1 MEIRDYSEKYAKE
14 KDRFEKATS
23 EVREDY
29 KKNLKDLE
37 NTHKSI
43 QDKRAQNHEKSLAK
57 IEQDN
62 RLSIEDHADKTSR
75 ALNRKKEEFANNLED
90 TKDNFYKESDTYRR
104 EMKRKLA
111 NAQDAYKE
119 DLSNFK
125 DQMTQREKGQ
135 LSGMDDTKG
144 KMIDFMNKKER
155 SLVDNFED
163 KMEKSNDDYRYMKQK
178 LTDNYHDKTADQLKE
193 HVEDRNDLI
202 MENKNKIKEMRVVN
216 ANKLNE
222 QDSLYS
228 DQLQKQDV
236 NFSRGR
242 EQMMNSFGK
251 QLDSAKVI
259 SQDDKK
265 KYSNDTAET
274 IRNIIRDN
282 SVNRNALDKE
292 IAEVN
297 KQRNI
302 SEESTRDRIDHATK
316 VADDRVK
323 NFKLVLDDNNQKYA
337 KRLDIMNDKT
347 SDRIAE
353 LKYDFNSELS
363 DQEDLSNQ
371 ALRQKEQDGKSDLT
385 SAQLVYRNQEKNTR
399 DLNQEVHDIKDYKY
413 KQAVSG
419 LKNQFG
425 HSIEAQD
432 KSHALSMEGL
442 SKDLNRDKTEF
453 IEKGKREFQGM
464 TEEQRRNYKRNLQKT
479 EIKFNQKIQGQD
491 EHTEKM
497 ARHYENKIAGMEKKF
512 VDEIRSTRHLFE
524 AKSEMDRK
532 DTKNFLQKKE
542 QDYFAKLM
550 DIKSLFHNKMAK
562 DKIARESEL
571 NKFIS
576 RYEDKIKSL
585 TRDHEV
591 EMMQYKNQM
600 EAKYKA
606 LQSQSILKEQS
617 LTGQLEEKVNKLK
630 VAYAQDNRVESSE
643 T

>member
-1 MEIRDYSEKYAKE
+1 MEIRDYSEKFAKE
-14 KDRFEKATS
+14 KDRFQKASS
-23 EVREDY
+23 EVRENY
-29 KKNLKDLE
+29 KKNLEDLE

-43 QDKRAQNHEKSLAK
+43 QDKRAQNHEKSIAK

-62 RLSIEDHADKTSR
+62 RSSIEEHADKTSR

-90 TKDNFYKESDTYRR
+90 TKSNFYKESDVYRR

-111 NAQDAYKE
+111 SAQDAYKE

-125 DQMTQREKGQ
+125 DVMTQREKGQ
-135 LSGMDDTKG
+135 LSGMDETKG

-155 SLVDNFED
+155 NLVNNFED
-163 KMEKSNDDYRYMKQK
+163 KMEKSNDDYKYMKQK
-178 LTDNYHDKTADQLKE
+178 LTDNYHDQTADQLKE
-193 HVEDRNDLI
+193 HVDDRNNLLTD
-202 MENKNKIKEMRVVN
+202 NKNKIKEMRVAN
-216 ANKLNE
+216 TNKLNE

-228 DQLQKQDV
+228 DKLQKQDV

-242 EQMMNSFGK
+242 EQMMDSFGK
-251 QLDSAKVI
+251 QLENAKEI
-259 SQDDKK
+259 SQDDKQ

-282 SVNRNALDKE
+282 SVNRNSLDKE

-316 VADDRVK
+316 VADDRIK
-323 NFKLVLDDNNQKYA
+323 NFKLVLDDNNQKYS

-353 LKYDFNSELS
+353 LKYDFNVELS

-371 ALRQKEQDGKSDLT
+371 ALRQKERDGRSDLS
-385 SAQLVYRNQEKNTR
+385 SAQLVYRNQEKNTK
-399 DLNQEVHDIKDYKY
+399 DLNQEIHDIKDYKY

-425 HSIEAQD
+425 HAIETQD
-432 KSHALSMEGL
+432 KSHAMSMEGL

-491 EHTEKM
+491 EITEKM

-512 VDEIRSTRHLFE
+512 IDEIRSTRNLFE

-542 QDYFAKLM
+542 QDYFTKLM

-576 RYEDKIKSL
+576 RYEDKIKTL

-591 EMMQYKNQM
+591 EMMQYKNQT

-606 LQSQSILKEQS
+606 LQSQSFLKEQN

-630 VAYAQDNRVESSE
+630 VAYAKDNRVEPSE
-643 T
+643 S